1 MDFLEKF
8 ENIFKNSKDPLINY
22 QLQQFKNKLAN
33 DVRKIALTGNDIQDL
48 VSKINTDLLRA
59 DII

>member
-8 ENIFKNSKDPLINY
+8 ENIFKDSKDPLIKY

-33 DVRKIALTGNDIQDL
+33 DVRKIALTGNDI
-48 VSKINTDLLRA
+48 
-59 DII
+59 

>member
-8 ENIFKNSKDPLINY
+8 ENLFKGTNDPLIKY
-22 QLQQFKNKLAN
+22 QLDQFKKKLAN

-48 VSKINTDLLRA
+48 V
-59 DII
+59 